1 MTLKVWRWHRPSAET
16 RRRVRR
22 TVSQAARAALTAGLF
37 LALVRRDPMAVAEAL
52 AAGGT
57 VVAFAFLDN
66 WADDQKAADPNR
78 TDPRTP
84 PDPDPAP
91 PPEGD

>member
-1 MTLKVWRWHRPSAET
+1 MTYRVWRWHRPSAET

-22 TVSQAARAALTAGLF
+22 TAAQAAIASLAAGLL
-37 LALVRRDPMAVAEAL
+37 LALVHRDPMAILEAL

-57 VVAFAFLDN
+57 VVATAGLQN
-66 WADDQKAADPNR
+66 WANDQAAADPNR

-84 PDPDPAP
+84 PAP
-91 PPEGD
+91 TPPEGE